1 MKISIALASYN
12 GEKYIS
18 EQLESLASQSKL
30 PDEVVISDDCSTDNT
45 IKLINEFSINAPF
58 KIELHKNDSNLGYS
72 KNFNNA
78 LIKTTGE
85 LVFLCDQDDVWFEN
99 KIEKIYKLAI
109 SEESLLFMND
119 AELTDSDLNPT
130 GITKLQQIISLG
142 KDQNKFVMGCCSAI
156 KRELLDLIL
165 PIDEDFPAHDT
176 WISWFGERMQLK
188 MVTPEVLQYY
198 RRHDL
203 NTSKYSGNTINKT
216 LKVHKFLIKV
226 KESLKKNR
234 SELYDAELAYTIF
247 NKNVKKLLV
256 QNKSHRLFKE
266 LERVSYSSSQDLSK
280 VMYRVRIR
288 SLYLPGR
295 VLSAFLFYFRGG
307 YKNFSGFTSLL
318 RDILAY

>member
-58 KIELHKNDSNLGYS
+58 KIEIYKNDSNLGYS
-72 KNFNNA
+72 RNFNNA
-78 LIKTTGE
+78 LMKTTGE

-99 KIEKIYKLAI
+99 KIEKIYKLAV
-109 SEESLLFMND
+109 SDDSLLFMND
-119 AELTDSDLNPT
+119 AELTDRDLNQT

-165 PIDEDFPAHDT
+165 PIDENFPAHDT
-176 WISWFGERMQLK
+176 WISWFGERMLLK
-188 MVTPEVLQYY
+188 TVTPEVLQYY

-203 NTSKYSGNTINKT
+203 NTSKYLGNTINKT
-216 LKVHKFLIKV
+216 LKVNKFFIKV
-226 KESLKKNR
+226 RESLKKNG
-234 SELYDAELAYTIF
+234 SELYDAELAYSIF
-247 NKNVKKLLV
+247 NKNVKKLLL
-256 QNKSHRLFKE
+256 QNKSHPLFKE
-266 LERVSYSSSQDLSK
+266 LELVSHTSSQDLSK

-288 SLYLPGR
+288 SLYLPRR
-295 VLSAFLFYFRGG
+295 VISAFLFYFRGG
-307 YKNFSGFTSLL
+307 YKNFSGFSSLL
-318 RDILAY
+318 RDISAY